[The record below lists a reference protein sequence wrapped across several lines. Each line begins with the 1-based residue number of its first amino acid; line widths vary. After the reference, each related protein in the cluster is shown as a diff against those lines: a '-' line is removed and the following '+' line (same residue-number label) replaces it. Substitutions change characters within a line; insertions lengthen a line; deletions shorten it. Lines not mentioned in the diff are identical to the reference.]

1 MKVNTFENMFV
12 RPEGEVKTR
21 AFIKVQEGC
30 DNYCTFCIIP
40 YARGRLKSRRQ
51 EDAVKEIRNLV
62 DTGYREV
69 VLTGIHLGNYGKDL
83 HDGTSLSSLVSE
95 LVKIPDLLRIRLGSI
110 ESVELSEELID
121 IIRNEP
127 KVCRHLHLPIQ
138 SGSDSVLRG
147 MNRHYR
153 LPEYKRL
160 IAELREKIPSLA
172 LTTDLIVGFPGETE
186 ELFQK
191 TLETLKELKFSGIH
205 VFPYSKRTGTCLL
218 YTSDAADE

>member
-1 MKVNTFENMFV
+1 MEYVEEARGAGKPLNEVVDIMKVNTFENMFV

-83 HDGTSLSSLVSE
+83 
-95 LVKIPDLLRIRLGSI
+95 
-110 ESVELSEELID
+110 
-121 IIRNEP
+121 
-127 KVCRHLHLPIQ
+127 
-138 SGSDSVLRG
+138 
-147 MNRHYR
+147 
-153 LPEYKRL
+153 
-160 IAELREKIPSLA
+160 
-172 LTTDLIVGFPGETE
+172 
-186 ELFQK
+186 
-191 TLETLKELKFSGIH
+191 
-205 VFPYSKRTGTCLL
+205 
-218 YTSDAADE
+218 